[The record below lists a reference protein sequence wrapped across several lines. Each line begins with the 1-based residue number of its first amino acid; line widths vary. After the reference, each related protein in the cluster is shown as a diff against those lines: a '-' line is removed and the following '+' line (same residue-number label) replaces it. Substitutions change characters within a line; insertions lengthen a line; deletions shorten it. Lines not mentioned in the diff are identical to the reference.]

1 MAPFL
6 FTKETSQETGYK
18 ASKSERKSVEMFCP
32 KGNEFRISRHFVTIF
47 RNISDLQ
54 NVISLQLNDIF
65 NFFFTFQFTS
75 EYSFKVADLL
85 CQKSKIS
92 FCCQSDDVVFPLK
105 TVKIENPKT
114 KNCWEY
120 QFLFSCKVLAE
131 TDKNCKTSL
140 KESTFCLQLN
150 PA

>member
-6 FTKETSQETGYK
+6 FTKETSQETGYN
-18 ASKSERKSVEMFCP
+18 ASKLETKSVEMFCP
-32 KGNEFRISRHFVTIF
+32 EGNEFRISHHFVAIF

-85 CQKSKIS
+85 CQKAKIS
-92 FCCQSDDVVFPLK
+92 FCCQSDDVIFPLK
-105 TVKIENPKT
+105 TIKIENPKA

-120 QFLFSCKVLAE
+120 QFLFSFKVLAE